1 MGPAA
6 VSGSRWWD
14 LLEPQDRADIQAMV
28 ARGLGDLPHSRA
40 VFVGFG
46 SASAV
51 GLRAWLRKL
60 AKQVTSVANS
70 DATITGAI
78 QVALSAEAVGRLR
91 PDALA
96 APGWDIAWRMGMAHP
111 QRRRLLGDD
120 LPDAWLGGAR
130 RWRGAYGTDELL
142 SFHAHALLLLY
153 AANPPALDALDAA
166 LPAMPADSS
175 VGRLDTRLD
184 APSAQPGG
192 KSVAREHF
200 GFADGLSQ
208 PRHHLPGAQHPDPW
222 HGCALGD
229 LLLGQDDTYGSPCH
243 GPLVPASAKG
253 ADQLC
258 PCGPGLASL
267 GRNGTY
273 LVARQL
279 YQDVPGFWRR
289 MADRA
294 LELAAL
300 GQGPAALRDARA
312 LAEKLVGRTL
322 DGAPLRPDGS
332 GQVGDND
339 FGFAEHDPHG
349 LGCPLGAHVRRAN
362 PRDAGARHKDKAA
375 SRAAALLAAN
385 NHRILRRGRVFGP
398 WLDFERGKEV
408 PEADGEE
415 RGLLFIALGADIER
429 QFELVQQTWLL
440 NPFFAG
446 LGDEVDPLTGPAG
459 PFSIQSQP
467 VRARIGV
474 NRFVQLIGGDYYFLP
489 SLSALR
495 FLATDP

>member
-14 LLEPQDRADIQAMV
+14 LLEPQDRDDIQAIV

-40 VFVGFG
+40 LFVDFG
-46 SASAV
+46 AASA
-51 GLRAWLRKL
+51 GELRAWLGATAAEVL
-60 AKQVTSVANS
+60 SVEGSAGRRDS
-70 DATITGAI
+70 AV
-78 QVALSAEAVGRLR
+78 QVALSHEAVGRLR

-96 APGWDIAWRMGMAHP
+96 APGWDIAWRMGMGHP

-120 LPDAWLGGAR
+120 LPDAWPGGAR
-130 RWRGAYGTDELL
+130 RWRGASGTGEALK
-142 SFHAHALLLLY
+142 FNAHALVLLY
-153 AANPPALDALDAA
+153 ASNLSVLGALDAA
-166 LPAMPADSS
+166 LPALPSGA
-175 VGRLDTRLD
+175 VAHPLDTRVD
-184 APSAQPGG
+184 AAPALASGTSGP
-192 KSVAREHF
+192 REHF
-200 GFADGLSQ
+200 GFVDGLSQ
-208 PRHHLPGAQHPDPW
+208 PRHYLPGRQDPEPW
-222 HGCALGD
+222 HACATGD

-253 ADQLC
+253 ADQLRG
-258 PCGPGLASL
+258 CGPGLASL

-294 LELAAL
+294 AELAAL
-300 GQGPAALRDARA
+300 GQGPSIPRDARG
-312 LAEKLVGRTL
+312 LAEKVVGRTL
-322 DGAPLRPDGS
+322 GGAPLQPHGA
-332 GQVGDND
+332 GKAGDNA

-349 LGCPLGAHVRRAN
+349 LGCPLGAHIRRAN
-362 PRDAGARHKDKAA
+362 PRDAGARHKDNAA
-375 SRAAALLAAN
+375 SRGAALAAAN

-398 WLDFERGKEV
+398 WLDFERGEEV
-408 PEADGEE
+408 PAAYGEE
-415 RGLLFIALGADIER
+415 RGLLFMALGADIER
-429 QFELVQQTWLL
+429 QFELIQQTWLL

-459 PFSIQSQP
+459 PFSIEASH

-474 NRFVQLIGGDYYFLP
+474 DRFVQLIGGDYYFLP

>member
-6 VSGSRWWD
+6 VSRSRWWD
-14 LLEPQDRADIQAMV
+14 LLEQQDRADIQAIV
-28 ARGLGDLPHSRA
+28 ARGLGNLPHSGA
-40 VFVGFG
+40 LFVDFG
-46 SASAV
+46 SASRTE
-51 GLRAWLRKL
+51 LCAWLGAL
-60 AKQVTSVANS
+60 AAQVTSVEG
-70 DATITGAI
+70 GADRPGSAV
-78 QVALSAEAVGRLR
+78 QVVLSAEAVGRLR

-96 APGWDIAWRMGMAHP
+96 APGWDIAWRMGMGHP

-120 LPDAWLGGAR
+120 LPGAWLGGER
-130 RWRGAYGTDELL
+130 RWRGASDTGETLR
-142 SFHAHALLLLY
+142 FHAHALVLLY
-153 AANPPALDALDAA
+153 AAKKAALKKLCVA
-166 LPAMPADSS
+166 LPALPAGASAN
-175 VGRLDTRLD
+175 RLDTRLD
-184 APSAQPGG
+184 AKTGRASNTPRP
-192 KSVAREHF
+192 REHF

-208 PRHHLPGAQHPDPW
+208 PRHHVPGAQDPDPW

-229 LLLGQDDTYGSPCH
+229 LLLGQVDTYGSPCH

-253 ADQLC
+253 ADQLRA
-258 PCGPGLASL
+258 CGPGLSSL

-294 LELAAL
+294 LELVAL
-300 GQGPAALRDARA
+300 GQGDAALRDARA

-322 DGAPLRPDGS
+322 DGAPLRPGGS
-332 GQVGDND
+332 SPGGDND

-375 SRAAALLAAN
+375 SRVGALAAAN

-398 WLDFERGKEV
+398 WLDFERGAAV
-408 PEADGEE
+408 PPADDEE
-415 RGLLFIALGADIER
+415 RGLLFIALGADIDR
-429 QFELVQQTWLL
+429 QFELIQQTWLL

-459 PFSIQSQP
+459 PFSIQREP
-467 VRARIGV
+467 VRARV
-474 NRFVQLIGGDYYFLP
+474 QVDRFVQLIGGDYYFLP
-489 SLSALR
+489 SLAALR
-495 FLATDP
+495 FLATDA